1 MKELSATFTTIGV
14 LCLIMAVFTVV
25 GISPAFIEAIG
36 EFSEMAVT
44 TAFWFAVSLIMVLT
58 GIAYGVLHR
67 EL

>member
-1 MKELSATFTTIGV
+1 
-14 LCLIMAVFTVV
+14 MAVFTVV
-25 GISPAFIEAIG
+25 DISPAFIEAIG